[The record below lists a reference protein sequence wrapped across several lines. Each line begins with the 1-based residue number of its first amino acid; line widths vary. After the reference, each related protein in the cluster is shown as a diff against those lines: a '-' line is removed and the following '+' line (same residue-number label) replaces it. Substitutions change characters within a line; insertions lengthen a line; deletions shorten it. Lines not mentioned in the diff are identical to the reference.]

1 MKQSPVQLPR
11 TTARILTRTL
21 SLLGAVGLTGSLLV
35 ACSSSSEPT
44 GTGSSDDF
52 GAAVSAAAARVD
64 DLKKPIDDVALELPA
79 LPAGS
84 TNLSGKTIMVI
95 PLATTIF
102 ANVIDAIDSALAP
115 TGATLTVC
123 DGQAQPTEIVNC
135 MNNAATLGVSGVITL
150 AVSPGIAS
158 AGYAALDHAG
168 IPTLS
173 GWQPAEGTAETA
185 TLRFVDS
192 STALETALSRAVDYT
207 VSTATSP
214 RSTIFARV
222 VDSGSTT
229 QISDDIA
236 SYYAQACPGCT
247 LIQVDTTSARI
258 SDAASAISAQLLVN
272 DKVDSIFA
280 FNLDTLGTSIVDGI
294 GSAGTVSPADVEVGG
309 QGGSIQT
316 LQLVSQG
323 ALDYVVL
330 QSSDFMGWSIS
341 DAFLR
346 LYTAQTPAQ
355 YPTVQRLF
363 DSGNIGDLTLDAAHA
378 SSFDWFG
385 TPTFHQTFLSSWG
398 LG

>member
-1 MKQSPVQLPR
+1 MKQSPLTPPR
-11 TTARILTRTL
+11 ARARTLTRTL
-21 SLLGAVGLTGSLLV
+21 AALAVAACTASMLS
-35 ACSSSSEPT
+35 ACSGAEAAPEGSSE
-44 GTGSSDDF
+44 DF
-52 GAAVSAAAARVD
+52 TAAVSAAADRVD
-64 DLKKPIDDVALELPA
+64 SLKGTIDDVALDAPA
-79 LPAGS
+79 LPAGAA
-84 TNLSGKTIMVI
+84 NLSGKTIMVI

-102 ANVIDAIDSALAP
+102 ANVIDAIDAALAP
-115 TGATLTVC
+115 TGAALTVC

-135 MNNAATLGVSGVITL
+135 MNNAATLGVAGVITL
-150 AVSPGIAS
+150 AVSPEVAS
-158 AGYAALDHAG
+158 TGYTALERAG

-173 GWQPAEGTAETA
+173 GWQPAEGTAETD

-192 STALETALSRAVDYT
+192 STPLETALSSAVDYT

-214 RSTIFARV
+214 RSTIFVRLA
-222 VDSGSTT
+222 DSGTT
-229 QISDDIA
+229 TRISDDVA
-236 SYYAQACPGCT
+236 SYYEKVCPGCD
-247 LIQVDTTSARI
+247 LVQVDTTSARV
-258 SDAASAISAQLLVN
+258 SDAASAISAQLLV
-272 DKVDSIFA
+272 DDQVDSILA

-294 GSAGTVSPADVEVGG
+294 GSAGTVSAADLEAGG

-346 LYTAQTPAQ
+346 LYTDQAAIE

-363 DSGNIGDLTLDAAHA
+363 DSENIGEITLDAAQA

-385 TPTFHQTFLSSWG
+385 TPTFHETFLSSWG

>member
-1 MKQSPVQLPR
+1 MKQSPVHLSR
-11 TTARILTRTL
+11 ATARIVTRTVAAL
-21 SLLGAVGLTGSLLV
+21 AVVGLTGSLLA
-35 ACSSSSEPT
+35 ACSSDAAP
-44 GTGSSDDF
+44 GAGSSDDF
-52 GAAVSAAAARVD
+52 GAAVSAAAERVS
-64 DLKKPIDDVALELPA
+64 DLKNPIDDVDLDVPA
-79 LPAGS
+79 LPSGS
-84 TNLSGKTIMVI
+84 TNLSGKTIMLI

-102 ANVIDAIDSALAP
+102 ANVIDAIESALAP

-135 MNNAATLGVSGVITL
+135 MNNAVTLGVSGVITL

-158 AGYAALDHAG
+158 AGYAALDRAG

-207 VSTATSP
+207 VSTATAP

-229 QISDDIA
+229 QISDDVA
-236 SYYAQACPGCT
+236 SYYASVCPGCT
-247 LIQVDTTSARI
+247 LIPVDTTSARI
-258 SDAASAISAQLLVN
+258 PDAASAISAQLLVN
-272 DKVDSIFA
+272 DEVDSIFA

-294 GSAGTVSPADVEVGG
+294 GSAGTVSSANVEVGG

-346 LYTAQTPAQ
+346 LYTQEAAVE
-355 YPTVQRLF
+355 YPVVQRLF
-363 DSGNIGDLTLDAAHA
+363 DSGNIGDITLDAAQA

>member
-1 MKQSPVQLPR
+1 MKQSPVHLSR
-11 TTARILTRTL
+11 ATARIVTRTVAAL
-21 SLLGAVGLTGSLLV
+21 AVVGLAGSLLA
-35 ACSSSSEPT
+35 ACSSDAAP
-44 GTGSSDDF
+44 GAGASDDF
-52 GAAVSAAAARVD
+52 GAAVSAAAERVS
-64 DLKKPIDDVALELPA
+64 DLKNPIDDVDLDVPA
-79 LPAGS
+79 LPSGS
-84 TNLSGKTIMVI
+84 TNLSGKTIMLI

-102 ANVIDAIDSALAP
+102 ANVIDAIESALAP

-135 MNNAATLGVSGVITL
+135 MNNAVTLGVSGVITL

-158 AGYAALDHAG
+158 AGYAALDQAG

-207 VSTATSP
+207 VSTATAP

-229 QISDDIA
+229 QISDDVA
-236 SYYAQACPGCT
+236 SYYASVCPGCT
-247 LIQVDTTSARI
+247 LIPVDTTSARI
-258 SDAASAISAQLLVN
+258 PDAASAISAQLLVN
-272 DKVDSIFA
+272 DEVDSIFA

-294 GSAGTVSPADVEVGG
+294 GSAGTVSSANVEVGG

-346 LYTAQTPAQ
+346 LYTQEAAVE
-355 YPTVQRLF
+355 YPVVQRLF
-363 DSGNIGDLTLDAAHA
+363 DSGNIGDITLDAAQA